1 MLWSD
6 KYKDIEKKVLSGER
20 LSKED
25 GMRLFECTDIAWLG
39 NLADTVRKQKCGD
52 QVYYNVNCHV
62 NLTNMCTSRC
72 KFCAFGRDKEDK
84 GAFELSIEDTLN
96 MVREA
101 MQDPNLAGLH
111 VVSGLHPDWSFDDYL
126 DRLSALHEEFPELY
140 LKGFTGVEI
149 THFAKISGLSVRE
162 VLLKL
167 QAAGLQAIA
176 GGGAEILSDRV
187 RNELC
192 PKKATAAEWLEVS
205 RIAHSLGIKSNAS
218 MLYGHIET
226 IEERVDH
233 LLTLRKLQD
242 ETGGLQTF
250 ICFPFLPKNTE
261 LGKTVKQT
269 SMWDDLRTM
278 AISRLMLDNIKNIKA
293 YWVMLTV
300 PVAQLALGFGANDID
315 GTIHKERILHD
326 AGASSPT
333 ALTEDAII
341 RVIREAGRIPV
352 ACDCNFNVLREIV

>member
-62 NLTNMCTSRC
+62 NLTNMCTSHC

-126 DRLSALHEEFPELY
+126 ERLNALHEEFPELY